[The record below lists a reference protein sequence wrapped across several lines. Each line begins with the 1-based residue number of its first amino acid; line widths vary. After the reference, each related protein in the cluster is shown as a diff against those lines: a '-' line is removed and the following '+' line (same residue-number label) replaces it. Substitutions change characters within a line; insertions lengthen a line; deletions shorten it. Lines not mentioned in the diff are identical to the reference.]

1 MSTHAEVHLRKG
13 EGILTARQICRER
26 ERMKAEVERDTR
38 KSSEK
43 LMAKCPQA
51 GLKKKPS
58 YLLRVTTARMKFIES
73 EKGLQQL
80 VW

>member
-26 ERMKAEVERDTR
+26 ERIKAEGERDTR

-43 LMAKCPQA
+43 LMPKCPQA

-58 YLLRVTTARMKFIES
+58 YLLRVTIARMKFIES